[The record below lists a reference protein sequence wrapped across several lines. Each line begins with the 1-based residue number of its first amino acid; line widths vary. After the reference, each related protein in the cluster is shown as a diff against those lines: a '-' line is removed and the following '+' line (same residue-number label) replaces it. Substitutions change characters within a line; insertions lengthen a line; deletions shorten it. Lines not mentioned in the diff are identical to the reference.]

1 MLRRRWAASLSGLGY
16 PSIQVLRGETLL
28 GLISEG
34 RQPGGVTLP
43 SECVSLNR
51 LGFGDRIHPR
61 GRRGG
66 GNVGIGFIDF
76 QGLWEG
82 RKTALS
88 FSGLSIN
95 RHCVPCMFESLRV
108 QVPY

>member
-1 MLRRRWAASLSGLGY
+1 M
-16 PSIQVLRGETLL
+16 
-28 GLISEG
+28 
-34 RQPGGVTLP
+34 TLP
-43 SECVSLNR
+43 SECVALSWAG
-51 LGFGDRIHPR
+51 LGDFIYPR

-82 RKTALS
+82 RKTVSS

-95 RHCVPCMFESLRV
+95 RHFHGLLRSA
-108 QVPY
+108 